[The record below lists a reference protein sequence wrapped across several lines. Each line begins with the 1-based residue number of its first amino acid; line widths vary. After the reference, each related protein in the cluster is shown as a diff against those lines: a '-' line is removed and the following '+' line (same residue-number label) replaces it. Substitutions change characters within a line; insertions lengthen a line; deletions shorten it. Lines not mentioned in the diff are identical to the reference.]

1 MVSKAII
8 SLFLAS
14 FAILQV
20 NGCFN
25 KDLMEEFMAFDIDKS
40 GFITRDELCQIIIM
54 HGGSGDLCKKAWNS
68 FDLNKDGK
76 VTCQESFVGA
86 LALDE
91 KNMERDFADQLK
103 IMFADKPDNCEEV
116 AKEDLDNLIAIDRNN
131 GEEAEEATL
140 EEIHGSIDVNQDGI
154 FTCNEILENLFK
166 ALLYQ
171 NQNSKFHQ

>member
-1 MVSKAII
+1 MQEGLEQLRLEQGWQSHLSRYVSDIKKRKTELI
-8 SLFLAS
+8 S
-14 FAILQV
+14 IL
-20 NGCFN
+20 
-25 KDLMEEFMAFDIDKS
+25 
-40 GFITRDELCQIIIM
+40 T
-54 HGGSGDLCKKAWNS
+54 
-68 FDLNKDGK
+68 
-76 VTCQESFVGA
+76 ESFVGA

-140 EEIHGSIDVNQDGI
+140 EEIHGSIDANQDGI